1 MSQHYPRIDVPVEI
15 VHGQKDP
22 FVLPRIHAAPLAGQ
36 IEGANLTVLEG
47 VGHMPHHVA
56 PVAVVAAIDRAAR
69 RAGLR

>member
-1 MSQHYPRIDVPVEI
+1 MSQHYPQIDVPVEI

-22 FVLPRIHAAPLAGQ
+22 FVLPQIHAAPLAGQ

-56 PVAVVAAIDRAAR
+56 PGSVVAAIDRAAR